1 MAKITIAIIVILC
14 IWSLAADV
22 ASSDDNPASTKKGP
36 EAAQTGKIN
45 QEEPTKMAS
54 SLALSASAVLGAF
67 VLYILYRH
75 QNRQPFSLFVALNI
89 PVGNSAS
96 YWVILLD
103 MIVSSVIGGVSVTLM
118 TAPVTASQ
126 VFAAGLGMTGIFSA
140 HLRGLDNPPG
150 GNPPV
155 AGLPAT
161 EPRAGGPSPGVAS
174 TQSGTT

>member
-1 MAKITIAIIVILC
+1 MSIVILC
-14 IWSLAADV
+14 AWSLDAEV
-22 ASSDDNPASTKKGP
+22 ASSDDNPMSTKKGQ

-45 QEEPTKMAS
+45 QEELPKTAS
-54 SLALSASAVLGAF
+54 SWALSGSAVLGAF

-103 MIVSSVIGGVSVTLM
+103 MIVSSVIGGVSVTLL
-118 TAPVTASQ
+118 TVPVTVSQ
-126 VFAAGLGMTGIFSA
+126 AFAAGLGMTGIFSA

-150 GNPPV
+150 GNPP
-155 AGLPAT
+155 AAELPAT
-161 EPRAGGPSPGVAS
+161 RPRTGGPPPGVAS
-174 TQSGTT
+174 PESGTT